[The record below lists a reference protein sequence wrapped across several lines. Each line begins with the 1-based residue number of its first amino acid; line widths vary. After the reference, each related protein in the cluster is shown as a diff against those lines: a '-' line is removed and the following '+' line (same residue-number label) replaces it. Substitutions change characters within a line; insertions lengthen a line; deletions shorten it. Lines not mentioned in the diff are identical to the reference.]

1 MRSPILVVI
10 SVVLFW
16 RGHNEPGG
24 GFIAALVAACAV
36 AYAYLAK
43 DEDRPV
49 ARPAIPVALIVGGI
63 IVALATG
70 LLGYL
75 GGEFLEPLY
84 VYALGTK
91 WASSMLFDVGVYA
104 AVLGLV
110 MLAFNVLGADEEA
123 RR

>member
-1 MRSPILVVI
+1 MPILVVI

-49 ARPAIPVALIVGGI
+49 AQPPPSRSP
-63 IVALATG
+63 
-70 LLGYL
+70 
-75 GGEFLEPLY
+75 
-84 VYALGTK
+84 
-91 WASSMLFDVGVYA
+91 
-104 AVLGLV
+104 
-110 MLAFNVLGADEEA
+110 
-123 RR
+123 

>member
-1 MRSPILVVI
+1 MSKFAKLAVGALALL
-10 SVVLFW
+10 SL
-16 RGHNEPGG
+16 
-24 GFIAALVAACAV
+24 AA
-36 AYAYLAK
+36 
-43 DEDRPV
+43 
-49 ARPAIPVALIVGGI
+49 VGGI